1 MQPSHAI
8 ATQIVKYGRQSASMD
23 FIIPNKM
30 QFTILH
36 SALLLLF
43 DTACLTP
50 SCAK

>member
-36 SALLLLF
+36 SAATILLLLV
-43 DTACLTP
+43 
-50 SCAK
+50 

>member
-36 SALLLLF
+36 SPATIYYCLF
-43 DTACLTP
+43 DTFLC
-50 SCAK
+50 